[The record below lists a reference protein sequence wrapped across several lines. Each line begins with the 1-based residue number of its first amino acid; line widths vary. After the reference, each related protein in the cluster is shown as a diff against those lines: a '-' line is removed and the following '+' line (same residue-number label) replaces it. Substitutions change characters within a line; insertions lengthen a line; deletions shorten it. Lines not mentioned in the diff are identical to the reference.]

1 MTTLDGGVHLSAPRR
16 YPLSFE
22 PLSNATIA
30 AIGIPTAPT
39 TPTFTLLNFNGD
51 LSGNNSTVGGGGT
64 FNFTTNET
72 GTYELIISRDG
83 VNFDP
88 GLPTNRVIR
97 AYVPAGTHTSSGTA
111 TTTSGA
117 AFPVG

>member
-1 MTTLDGGVHLSAPRR
+1 MPRQF
-16 YPLSFE
+16 PFSFQ

-39 TPTFTLLNFNGD
+39 TPTFTLLDFNGD
-51 LSGNNSTVGGGGT
+51 ISGNNSTVGGGGIFT
-64 FNFTTNET
+64 FKTNMP

-97 AYVPAGTHTSSGTA
+97 KYVRAGTHTSPGTA
-111 TTTSGA
+111 TTTSGPRSRWA
-117 AFPVG
+117 